1 VESAIANAIIGIV
14 GSGTDI
20 LAFQPHANRSR
31 EIHPFLL
38 RRWHRIK
45 MKTSG
50 AALCRKAMKRVQNG
64 KGGQF
69 YLFEGLGKYRGDFTF
84 AGVGQ

>member
-1 VESAIANAIIGIV
+1 
-14 GSGTDI
+14 
-20 LAFQPHANRSR
+20 
-31 EIHPFLL
+31 
-38 RRWHRIK
+38 
-45 MKTSG
+45 
-50 AALCRKAMKRVQNG
+50 MKRVQNG